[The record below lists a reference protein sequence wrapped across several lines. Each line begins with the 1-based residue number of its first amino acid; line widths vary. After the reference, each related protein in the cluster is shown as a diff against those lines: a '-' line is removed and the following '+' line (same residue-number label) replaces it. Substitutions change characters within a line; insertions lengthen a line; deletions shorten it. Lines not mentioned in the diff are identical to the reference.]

1 MTQREAL
8 AAYNAGPNSKFFQ
21 TGDVKD
27 LPDETVKYVQRII
40 TMSGGYITASHHS
53 IRRCSATTG
62 GSNLTRKR
70 LHHLKSKSQE

>member
-1 MTQREAL
+1 MDPARAL

-27 LPDETVKYVQRII
+27 LPDETVKYVKRII
-40 TMSGGYITASHHS
+40 TMSGGSLPPVIIDTQMLSNN
-53 IRRCSATTG
+53 RRL
-62 GSNLTRKR
+62 NLLRKQ